1 MAHIVI
7 ITHLYDDFQSR
18 DYLLRGL
25 TGYWTDAGHRV
36 LLATEPGD
44 GPEGDIAILHVNLS
58 VIPAAYAEA
67 SKQYA
72 VVVNG
77 AALDIRKK
85 RVSGH
90 LVRPNDGW
98 TGPVIVKTD
107 LNFGGLP
114 ELSLGRISQRHGTQ
128 ADVPLGEITYMERPY
143 PILRS
148 ATAVPEAVW
157 NNPGLVVEQ
166 FLPEQDAR
174 GFWMRAWVFFGD
186 RERCTRYLGSHPVVK
201 SENILAREPV
211 PVPDELRAERARLG
225 FDYGKFDFV
234 VRDGKAILLDAN
246 RTPWAPPPPV
256 SPEMETSNA
265 DLARGLDTLL
275 RK

>member
-18 DYLLRGL
+18 DYLLRRL
-25 TGYWTDAGHRV
+25 IGYWTDAGDRV
-36 LLATEPGD
+36 LLATELGEW
-44 GPEGDIAILHVNLS
+44 PEGDIAILHVDLS

-77 AALDIRKK
+77 AARDIRKK
-85 RVSGH
+85 LVSSN
-90 LVRPNDGW
+90 LVRQNDGW

-107 LNFGGLP
+107 LNCGGMP
-114 ELSLGRISQRHGTQ
+114 ELRLGRILQHHGGQ
-128 ADVPLGEITYMERPY
+128 ADVPLGESIYMERPY
-143 PILRS
+143 PILSS
-148 ATAVPEAVW
+148 AAAVPEAVW
-157 NNPGLVVEQ
+157 NNPGLVVER
-166 FLPEQDAR
+166 FLPEQDER

-201 SENILAREPV
+201 SGNILARDQV
-211 PVPDELRAERARLG
+211 PVPEELRAERARLG

-234 VRDGKAILLDAN
+234 VRDGKPILLDAN

-256 SPEMETSNA
+256 SPEMDTSNA
-265 DLARGLDTLL
+265 NLARGLHTL
-275 RK
+275 RR

>member
-1 MAHIVI
+1 MVHIVI

-18 DYLLRGL
+18 DYLLRRL
-25 TGYWTDAGHRV
+25 IGYWTDAGHRV
-36 LLATEPGD
+36 LLATELGD
-44 GPEGDIAILHVNLS
+44 WPEGDIAILHVDLS

-77 AALDIRKK
+77 AARDIRKK
-85 RVSGH
+85 LVSGH

-107 LNFGGLP
+107 LNCGGIP
-114 ELSLGRISQRHGTQ
+114 ELRLGRILQRHGRQ
-128 ADVPLGEITYMERPY
+128 ANVPLGEITCMERPY

-157 NNPGLVVEQ
+157 NNPGLVVER

-186 RERCTRYLGSHPVVK
+186 RERCIRYLGSHPIVK
-201 SENILAREPV
+201 SGNILAREPV
-211 PVPDELRAERARLG
+211 PVPEELHAERARLG

-265 DLARGLDTLL
+265 NLARGLDTLL